1 MIHEKSQQK
10 DGFQKRG
17 KFWSYRMRIP
27 DPLTG
32 KTKEVRFSGFLTKA
46 EAQSDRKIREAEV
59 LEGRFVKPTKI
70 TVKEH
75 FEEWFRV
82 KTAREEIKTSSVEY
96 YRNAME
102 WYIIPRLGQIA
113 LKDLSAEQI
122 ESFLIDLTQR
132 GKRDGSPLSR
142 STVRGVAITLSQGL
156 DRGVKLK
163 RIPQNL
169 MRQVEIPKGTTK
181 IVSSYSAQQI
191 KALLQKAEGHRL
203 YAFLH
208 LATHTGARRGELN
221 ALLWS
226 DFDPDN
232 GTISISKNRGMANG
246 KILEQSTTKS
256 KNGMRVIELD
266 PETVRVLKQHKTR
279 QNQERLLIGEVW
291 KETGFIFTREDGDP
305 IYPTTPTAFFD
316 KVRKKADLPHL
327 PFHGLRHSHATE
339 LLRSGIPAYI
349 VAKRLGDEVQTV
361 LKTYAHALK
370 EDDQL
375 SANTY
380 AEKIQN
386 A

>member
-1 MIHEKSQQK
+1 MERQK

-17 KFWSYRMRIP
+17 KYWSYRMRIP
-27 DPLTG
+27 DLGTG
-32 KTKEVRFSGFLTKA
+32 KTKEVRFSGFSTKA

-59 LEGRFVKPTKI
+59 LEGRFVKPSKI
-70 TVKEH
+70 TVQEN
-75 FEEWFRV
+75 FEEWFKV

-102 WYIIPRLGQIA
+102 WYIIPRLGHIA
-113 LKDLSAEQI
+113 LRNLSVEEI
-122 ESFLIDLTQR
+122 ESFLISLSQS

-156 DRGVKLK
+156 ERAVRLK
-163 RIPQNL
+163 RIPLNP
-169 MRQVEIPKGTTK
+169 MKQVEIPKGTTK
-181 IVSSYSAQQI
+181 IISSYSAQQV
-191 KALLQKAEGHRL
+191 KALLKVAEGHRL
-203 YAFLH
+203 SPYLH

-226 DFDPDN
+226 DFDPDK
-232 GTISISKNRGMANG
+232 GSISITKNRGMANG

-266 PETVRVLKQHKTR
+266 PETVRVLKLHKTR
-279 QNQERLLIGEVW
+279 QNQERLLIGEAW
-291 KETGFIFTREDGDP
+291 NETGFIFTREDGDP
-305 IYPTTPTAFFD
+305 IYPTTPTAFFN
-316 KVRKKADLPHL
+316 KIRKQADLPPL

-380 AEKIQN
+380 ADRIQN